1 MEELERVQ
9 SVVKLVAQILSLDV
23 SQSQAEIDIATTLND
38 MDSIER
44 EALEKAILQSVIEA
58 SLIEADDDIIE
69 INLGVAPLR
78 PKPVS
83 DVDEQ
88 LFVPQS
94 NIADEDMLR

>member
-44 EALEKAILQSVIEA
+44 EALEKAIL
-58 SLIEADDDIIE
+58 
-69 INLGVAPLR
+69 
-78 PKPVS
+78 
-83 DVDEQ
+83 
-88 LFVPQS
+88 
-94 NIADEDMLR
+94 

>member
-58 SLIEADDDIIE
+58 SLIEADDDII
-69 INLGVAPLR
+69 
-78 PKPVS
+78 
-83 DVDEQ
+83 
-88 LFVPQS
+88 
-94 NIADEDMLR
+94 